1 VTDAELKVAN
11 ALAEA
16 RRADA
21 TKPRTLRRTEAR
33 ETGGSTLFRNRRQL
47 GPHLATAAVLGAGGL
62 LHLVNRGTDVALSHS
77 AVFYAALGTATTLAA
92 IVVHK
97 VVPRRWRRRVLA
109 AVVGGG
115 GWLAVA
121 NAHGLTPTTTG
132 ALFLLE
138 LLCAARWWQL
148 YRLSHPDGK
157 PHGALPKPVNA
168 VIGPDRDNIP
178 GLWDAYI
185 GNQDGALAGSYLH
198 SPVVDDHR
206 ESYTVELV
214 PGKHSLDKALSNL
227 GLIQSGLRRPQEEII
242 LERHPSGDSAELQLT
257 VVTKSPIRNT
267 VPFDG
272 PKYFRVSND
281 SWIEPGGYA
290 DGEGRV
296 RVSLYAANSARHMV
310 VFGGQGS
317 GKTALLNQM
326 AVSARASGHTV
337 IWYVDGQG
345 GASSPQLMRYAD
357 WAPTGPTAAKD
368 MLTALKR
375 VFAVRG
381 LIMKV
386 NRLAGL
392 SPSAGLPGL
401 VVIIDECHLVFDA
414 DQPGQVKQ
422 WTDLAA
428 IARKLC
434 VAFWAAT
441 QHPELASF
449 GGKDKLRA
457 LLMQY
462 TTLVLRTTSGVANNI
477 LRLQVDPSKLPT
489 LPGYG
494 YVVAGDKAE
503 GVRSAPFRA
512 DFLDDAAG
520 QADAWFEA
528 CPGAPL
534 DQASANAAGASYRDR
549 YAIAERLVRE
559 DEALL
564 AHLMNDGALPDI
576 GDVEIG
582 SETHGPASGG
592 VPDGPIELAEVT
604 VFPGPIT
611 TTPPET
617 DKGAPDGLSG
627 SQATIW
633 TLVAEGVEKVADIAA
648 QARLGSS
655 QTYKVLG
662 ELVDAGHLAKAS
674 HGRYRTTAADG
685 PGNDVGG
692 ADR

>member
-1 VTDAELKVAN
+1 
-11 ALAEA
+11 
-16 RRADA
+16 
-21 TKPRTLRRTEAR
+21 
-33 ETGGSTLFRNRRQL
+33 
-47 GPHLATAAVLGAGGL
+47 
-62 LHLVNRGTDVALSHS
+62 
-77 AVFYAALGTATTLAA
+77 
-92 IVVHK
+92 
-97 VVPRRWRRRVLA
+97 WRRRVLA
-109 AVVGGG
+109 AIITGG
-115 GWLAVA
+115 GWLAIVT
-121 NAHGLTPTTTG
+121 AHGLTWTNTG
-132 ALFLLE
+132 GLLLLE
-138 LLCAARWWQL
+138 LLLASRWWQAC
-148 YRLSHPDGK
+148 RLGHPSGR
-157 PHGALPKPVNA
+157 PQSPLPKPVNA
-168 VIGPDRDNIP
+168 DTGPDRDNIP

-185 GNQDGALAGSYLH
+185 GNKDGALAGSYLH
-198 SPVVDDHR
+198 SRIVDDHR

-214 PGKHSLDKALSNL
+214 PGKHSLDKALSSL
-227 GLIQSGLRRPQEEII
+227 DRIQSGLRRPQQEII
-242 LERHPSGDSAELQLT
+242 VEPHPSGDSAQLQLT
-257 VVTKSPIRNT
+257 IVTKSPIKDT

-272 PKYFRVSND
+272 PKYVRVGYD

-337 IWYVDGQG
+337 IWYLDGQG
-345 GASSPQLMRYAD
+345 GASSPQLMKYAD
-357 WAPTGPTAAKD
+357 WAPTGPTAAND
-368 MLTALKR
+368 MLAALKR

-401 VVIIDECHLVFDA
+401 VVIIDECHLVFDTDRPA
-414 DQPGQVKQ
+414 EVKE

-512 DFLDDAAG
+512 DFLDDSDG

-528 CPGAPL
+528 CPGVAL
-534 DQASANAAGASYRDR
+534 DSASAHAAGSQYTDR
-549 YAIAERLVRE
+549 VAIAERLARE
-559 DEALL
+559 DEAVLE
-564 AHLMNDGALPDI
+564 HLMNGN
-576 GDVEIG
+576 DVPELDDAVSTTTSPVTG
-582 SETHGPASGG
+582 SL
-592 VPDGPIELAEVT
+592 ELAEVT
-604 VFPGPIT
+604 AFPAPLVAV
-611 TTPPET
+611 T
-617 DKGAPDGLSG
+617 DHLEPHAPDGLSA
-627 SQATIW
+627 SQAAIW
-633 TLVAEGVEKVADIAA
+633 TVVAQGAEKATEIAFA
-648 QARLGSS
+648 AGLSTS
-655 QTYKVLG
+655 QTYKLLA
-662 ELVDAGHLAKAS
+662 ELVDAGHLMKAA
-674 HGRYRTTAADG
+674 HGRYGTAD
-685 PGNDVGG
+685 DQDRGG
-692 ADR
+692 VHR